1 MAKRYNILSAGTTGW
16 KSWQSLRK
24 WDSEKHRS
32 WNMPVVGFQSHVAS
46 DGSLFGVSG
55 RWSACGWSVA
65 QPDHLYPEHPFGAL
79 ADFKTILEKEVRLF
93 ANSHVRHLVAWE
105 PSF

>member
-1 MAKRYNILSAGTTGW
+1 MAKRHDILAAGTTGL

-24 WDSEKHRS
+24 WDSEKHRI
-32 WNMPVVGFQSHVAS
+32 WNMPVVGFENHVAS

-65 QPDHLYPEHPFGAL
+65 RPEHDEEMEPTQGMHYIFWMM
-79 ADFKTILEKEVRLF
+79 ILRYS
-93 ANSHVRHLVAWE
+93 APPRGQI
-105 PSF
+105 